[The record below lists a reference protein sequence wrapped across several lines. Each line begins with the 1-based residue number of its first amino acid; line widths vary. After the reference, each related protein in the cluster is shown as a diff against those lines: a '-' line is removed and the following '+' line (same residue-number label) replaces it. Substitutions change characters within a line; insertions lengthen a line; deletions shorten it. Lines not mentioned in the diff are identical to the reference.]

1 MPLALHVF
9 FYKQVSAPLSGSCML
24 KVSENP
30 GSEYAY
36 YMLKNWLFSYIVV
49 DELKMSKS
57 FNCLKVLRNHFLES
71 KTVNTSL
78 KHNMTVI

>member
-1 MPLALHVF
+1 M
-9 FYKQVSAPLSGSCML
+9 SAPLSGSCML

-36 YMLKNWLFSYIVV
+36 YMPKNWLFSYIVV
-49 DELKMSKS
+49 DELR
-57 FNCLKVLRNHFLES
+57 CLRVLKVLRNHFLQS

-78 KHNMTVI
+78 KHNMTDI